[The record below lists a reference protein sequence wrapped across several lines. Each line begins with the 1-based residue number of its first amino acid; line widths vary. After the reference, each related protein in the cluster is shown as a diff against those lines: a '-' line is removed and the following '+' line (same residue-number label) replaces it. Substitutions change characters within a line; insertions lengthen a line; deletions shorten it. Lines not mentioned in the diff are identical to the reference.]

1 MLIERGYY
9 RRNVL
14 LYQLLR
20 ENIFASAF
28 CMGGNKSGKTSSD
41 LLPLYLDRYKTGDD
55 TVLTYLVSDKDV
67 TFSDGKAMIG
77 TESYPIY
84 VSKGSVV

>member
-55 TVLTYLVSDKDV
+55 TVMTDEERDELQAEMD
-67 TFSDGKAMIG
+67 AMNAAIA
-77 TESYPIY
+77 EEN
-84 VSKGSVV
+84 KK

>member
-41 LLPLYLDRYKTGDD
+41 LLPLYIDRYKTGDD
-55 TVLTYLVSDKDV
+55 TVLTDEDRDELQAEMDAMNAAIAEADK
-67 TFSDGKAMIG
+67 T
-77 TESYPIY
+77 
-84 VSKGSVV
+84 

>member
-41 LLPLYLDRYKTGDD
+41 LLPLYIDQYKTGDD
-55 TVLTYLVSDKDV
+55 AVLTDEDREELQAEID
-67 TFSDGKAMIG
+67 AMNAAIA
-77 TESYPIY
+77 EEN
-84 VSKGSVV
+84 KK

>member
-55 TVLTYLVSDKDV
+55 TVLTDEDRDELQAEMD
-67 TFSDGKAMIG
+67 AMNAAIAE
-77 TESYPIY
+77 TN
-84 VSKGSVV
+84 KK

>member
-41 LLPLYLDRYKTGDD
+41 LLPLYIDRYKTDD
-55 TVLTYLVSDKDV
+55 NDSPLTQEEVNELQDELADMNRQKSD
-67 TFSDGKAMIG
+67 T
-77 TESYPIY
+77 
-84 VSKGSVV
+84 

>member
-1 MLIERGYY
+1 
-9 RRNVL
+9 
-14 LYQLLR
+14 LLR

-55 TVLTYLVSDKDV
+55 TVMTDEERDELQAEMD
-67 TFSDGKAMIG
+67 AMNAAIAE
-77 TESYPIY
+77 TN
-84 VSKGSVV
+84 KK

>member
-14 LYQLLR
+14 FYQLLR

-55 TVLTYLVSDKDV
+55 AVLTDEERDELQAEMD
-67 TFSDGKAMIG
+67 AMSAAIAE
-77 TESYPIY
+77 TN
-84 VSKGSVV
+84 KK

>member
-28 CMGGNKSGKTSSD
+28 CTVGNKSGKTSSD

-55 TVLTYLVSDKDV
+55 TVLTNEDRDELQAEMD
-67 TFSDGKAMIG
+67 AMNAAIA
-77 TESYPIY
+77 EEN
-84 VSKGSVV
+84 KK

>member
-55 TVLTYLVSDKDV
+55 AVLTNEERDEMLAEID
-67 TFSDGKAMIG
+67 AMNAAIA
-77 TESYPIY
+77 EEN
-84 VSKGSVV
+84 KK

>member
-28 CMGGNKSGKTSSD
+28 CMGGNKSGKTSAD
-41 LLPLYLDRYKTGDD
+41 LLPLYIDRYKTGDD
-55 TVLTYLVSDKDV
+55 TVLTDEER
-67 TFSDGKAMIG
+67 DGLQAEMDAMNAAIA
-77 TESYPIY
+77 EEN
-84 VSKGSVV
+84 KK

>member
-41 LLPLYLDRYKTGDD
+41 LLPLYIDRYKTGDD
-55 TVLTYLVSDKDV
+55 TVLTDEERDEMLAEID
-67 TFSDGKAMIG
+67 AMNAAIA
-77 TESYPIY
+77 EEN
-84 VSKGSVV
+84 KK

>member
-41 LLPLYLDRYKTGDD
+41 LLPLYIDRYKTGDEA
-55 TVLTYLVSDKDV
+55 VLTDEDREELQAEMD
-67 TFSDGKAMIG
+67 AMNAAIA
-77 TESYPIY
+77 EEN
-84 VSKGSVV
+84 KK

>member
-41 LLPLYLDRYKTGDD
+41 LLPLYIDRYKTGDD
-55 TVLTYLVSDKDV
+55 TVLTDEDRNELQAEMD
-67 TFSDGKAMIG
+67 AMNAAIA
-77 TESYPIY
+77 EEN
-84 VSKGSVV
+84 KK

>member
-20 ENIFASAF
+20 ENIFASTL

-55 TVLTYLVSDKDV
+55 AVLTDEERDELQAEMD
-67 TFSDGKAMIG
+67 AMNAAIA
-77 TESYPIY
+77 EEN
-84 VSKGSVV
+84 KK

>member
-28 CMGGNKSGKTSSD
+28 CMSGNKSGKTSSD
-41 LLPLYLDRYKTGDD
+41 LLPLYIDRYKTGDEA
-55 TVLTYLVSDKDV
+55 VLTDEDRKGLQAEINAMNAAIAEADK
-67 TFSDGKAMIG
+67 K
-77 TESYPIY
+77 
-84 VSKGSVV
+84 

>member
-55 TVLTYLVSDKDV
+55 TVLTDEDRDELQAEMD
-67 TFSDGKAMIG
+67 AMNAAIA
-77 TESYPIY
+77 EEN
-84 VSKGSVV
+84 KK

>member
-14 LYQLLR
+14 IYQLLR

-28 CMGGNKSGKTSSD
+28 CMGGNKSGKSSSD
-41 LLPLYLDRYKTGDD
+41 ILPLYIDRYKTGDD
-55 TVLTYLVSDKDV
+55 AVLTDEERDELQAEMD
-67 TFSDGKAMIG
+67 AMNAAIA
-77 TESYPIY
+77 EEN
-84 VSKGSVV
+84 KK

>member
-28 CMGGNKSGKTSSD
+28 CMVGNKSRKTSSD

-55 TVLTYLVSDKDV
+55 TVLTDEDREELQAEMD
-67 TFSDGKAMIG
+67 AMNAAIA
-77 TESYPIY
+77 EEN
-84 VSKGSVV
+84 KK

>member
-41 LLPLYLDRYKTGDD
+41 LLPLYLDRYKTGDA
-55 TVLTYLVSDKDV
+55 TVLTDEERDELQAEMD
-67 TFSDGKAMIG
+67 AMNAAIA
-77 TESYPIY
+77 EEN
-84 VSKGSVV
+84 KK

>member
-55 TVLTYLVSDKDV
+55 TVMTDEERDELQAEMD
-67 TFSDGKAMIG
+67 AMNAAIAE
-77 TESYPIY
+77 TN
-84 VSKGSVV
+84 KK

>member
-41 LLPLYLDRYKTGDD
+41 LLPLYIDRYKTGDD
-55 TVLTYLVSDKDV
+55 TVLTDEERDELQAEI
-67 TFSDGKAMIG
+67 KAMNAAIA
-77 TESYPIY
+77 EEN
-84 VSKGSVV
+84 KK

>member
-1 MLIERGYY
+1 
-9 RRNVL
+9 VL

-20 ENIFASAF
+20 ENVFASAF

-55 TVLTYLVSDKDV
+55 AVLTDEERDELQAEMD
-67 TFSDGKAMIG
+67 AMNAAIAE
-77 TESYPIY
+77 TN
-84 VSKGSVV
+84 KK

>member
-55 TVLTYLVSDKDV
+55 TVLT
-67 TFSDGKAMIG
+67 DGDRVELQAEMDAMNAAIAEENK
-77 TESYPIY
+77 T
-84 VSKGSVV
+84 

>member
-41 LLPLYLDRYKTGDD
+41 LLPLYIDRYKTDDD
-55 TVLTYLVSDKDV
+55 TVLTDEERDELQAEID
-67 TFSDGKAMIG
+67 AMNAAIAE
-77 TESYPIY
+77 TN
-84 VSKGSVV
+84 KK

>member
-41 LLPLYLDRYKTGDD
+41 LLPLYIDRYKTGDD
-55 TVLTYLVSDKDV
+55 AVLTDEERDELQAEMDAINAPLAAQNK
-67 TFSDGKAMIG
+67 
-77 TESYPIY
+77 E
-84 VSKGSVV
+84 